1 MCMFSMLLKQST
13 VEILQ
18 DLHPID
24 MSVMEFKTVQME
36 VMSLTAVSY
45 I

>member
-1 MCMFSMLLKQST
+1 MFSMHFKQMT

-18 DLHPID
+18 DLHHID

-36 VMSLTAVSY
+36 VMSVTAVS
-45 I
+45 